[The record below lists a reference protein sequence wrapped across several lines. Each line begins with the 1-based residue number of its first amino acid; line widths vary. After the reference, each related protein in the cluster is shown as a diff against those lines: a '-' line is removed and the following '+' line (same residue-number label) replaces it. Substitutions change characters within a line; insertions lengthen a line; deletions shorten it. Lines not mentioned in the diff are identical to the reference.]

1 MIDSDVIKH
10 LMSEKIILTVID
22 SQNSINFDLEYIKS
36 KVHGAFQLCLRKS
49 KEIAP
54 LKELNSIEISIIDD
68 KQIAKVHGEFMN
80 DPSPTDVIT
89 FDYGEILVSAE
100 TALSNSEEM
109 QVSLENE
116 ILLYIIHGMLHLG
129 GYLDGS
135 NAEFKEMESHQEMI
149 LDACLQVS

>member
-1 MIDSDVIKH
+1 
-10 LMSEKIILTVID
+10 MSKNIILTVINF
-22 SQNSINFDLEYIKS
+22 QNLINFDLEYVKS
-36 KVHGAFQLCLRKS
+36 KVDVACQLCVRES
-49 KEIAP
+49 KESAP
-54 LKELNSIEISIIDD
+54 LKELETVEISIIDD
-68 KQIAKVHGEFMN
+68 KQIAKVHGEFMD

-100 TALSNSEEM
+100 TALSNSEEL

-135 NAEFKEMESHQEMI
+135 RAEFKEMKSLQEMI
-149 LDACLQVS
+149 LDSCLKVS

>member
-1 MIDSDVIKH
+1 
-10 LMSEKIILTVID
+10 MSKKIILTIID
-22 SQNSINFDLEYIKS
+22 SQNSINFDLEYVKS
-36 KVHGAFQLCLRKS
+36 KVDVACQLCVRES
-49 KEIAP
+49 KESSP
-54 LKELNSIEISIIDD
+54 LKELDSVEISIIDD

-100 TALSNSEEM
+100 TALSNSEEL

-135 NAEFKEMESHQEMI
+135 RADFKEMKSLQEMI
-149 LDACLQVS
+149 LDSCLKVS

>member
-49 KEIAP
+49 KESAP

-68 KQIAKVHGEFMN
+68 KQIAKVHGEFMS

-100 TALSNSEEM
+100 TALSNSAEM

>member
-1 MIDSDVIKH
+1 
-10 LMSEKIILTVID
+10 MSKNIILTVIN
-22 SQNSINFDLEYIKS
+22 SQNLINLDLEYVKS
-36 KVHGAFQLCLRKS
+36 KVDVACQLCVRES
-49 KEIAP
+49 KESAP
-54 LKELNSIEISIIDD
+54 LKELESVEISIIDD
-68 KQIAKVHGEFMN
+68 KQIAKVHGEFM
-80 DPSPTDVIT
+80 DDQCPTDVIT

-135 NAEFKEMESHQEMI
+135 NAEFKEMKSLQEMI
-149 LDACLQVS
+149 LDSCLRVS

>member
-1 MIDSDVIKH
+1 
-10 LMSEKIILTVID
+10 MSKKINLTVIN
-22 SQNSINFDLEYIKS
+22 SQNLINFDLEYVKS
-36 KVHGAFQLCLRKS
+36 KVDVACQLCVRES
-49 KEIAP
+49 KESAP
-54 LKELNSIEISIIDD
+54 LKELESVEISIIDD
-68 KQIAKVHGEFMN
+68 KQIAKVHGEFMD

-135 NAEFKEMESHQEMI
+135 NAEFKEMKSLQEMI
-149 LDACLQVS
+149 LDSCLQVS

>member
-1 MIDSDVIKH
+1 
-10 LMSEKIILTVID
+10 MSKKIILTVIN
-22 SQNSINFDLEYIKS
+22 SQNLINFDLEYVKS
-36 KVHGAFQLCLRKS
+36 KVDLACQLCVRES
-49 KEIAP
+49 KESAP
-54 LKELNSIEISIIDD
+54 LKELETVEISIIDD

-100 TALSNSEEM
+100 TALSNSEEL

-135 NAEFKEMESHQEMI
+135 RADFKEMKSLQEMI
-149 LDACLQVS
+149 LDSCLKVS

>member
-1 MIDSDVIKH
+1 
-10 LMSEKIILTVID
+10 MSKKIILTVIN
-22 SQNSINFDLEYIKS
+22 SQNLINFDLEYVKS
-36 KVHGAFQLCLRKS
+36 KVDVACQLCVRQS
-49 KEIAP
+49 KESAP
-54 LKELNSIEISIIDD
+54 LKELESVEISIIDD
-68 KQIAKVHGEFMN
+68 KQIAKVHGEFMD

-116 ILLYIIHGMLHLG
+116 VLLYIIHGMLHLG

-135 NAEFKEMESHQEMI
+135 RAEFKEMKSLQEMI
-149 LDACLQVS
+149 LDSCLKAS

>member
-1 MIDSDVIKH
+1 
-10 LMSEKIILTVID
+10 MSKKIIITVIN
-22 SQNSINFDLEYIKS
+22 SQNSINFDLEYVKS
-36 KVHGAFQLCLRKS
+36 KVDVACQLCVRES
-49 KEIAP
+49 KESAP
-54 LKELNSIEISIIDD
+54 IKELKSVEISIIDD
-68 KQIAKVHGEFMN
+68 KQIAKVHGEFMD

-116 ILLYIIHGMLHLG
+116 VLLYIIHGMLHLG

-135 NAEFKEMESHQEMI
+135 RADFKEMKSLQEMI
-149 LDACLQVS
+149 LDSCLKVS

>member
-1 MIDSDVIKH
+1 
-10 LMSEKIILTVID
+10 MSKKIILTVIN
-22 SQNSINFDLEYIKS
+22 SQNSINFDLEYVKS
-36 KVHGAFQLCLRKS
+36 KVDVVCQLCVRES
-49 KEIAP
+49 KESAP
-54 LKELNSIEISIIDD
+54 LKELKSVEISIIDD
-68 KQIAKVHGEFMN
+68 KQIAKVHGEFMD

-116 ILLYIIHGMLHLG
+116 VLLYIIHGMLHLG

-135 NAEFKEMESHQEMI
+135 RAEFKEMKSLQEMI
-149 LDACLQVS
+149 LDSCLKVS

>member
-1 MIDSDVIKH
+1 
-10 LMSEKIILTVID
+10 MSKKIIITVIN
-22 SQNSINFDLEYIKS
+22 SQNSINFDLEYVKS
-36 KVHGAFQLCLRKS
+36 KVDVACQLCVRES
-49 KEIAP
+49 KESAP
-54 LKELNSIEISIIDD
+54 LKELESVEISIIDD

-100 TALSNSEEM
+100 TALSNSEEL

-135 NAEFKEMESHQEMI
+135 RADFKEMKSLQEMI
-149 LDACLQVS
+149 LDSCLKVS

>member
-1 MIDSDVIKH
+1 
-10 LMSEKIILTVID
+10 MSKKIIITVIN
-22 SQNSINFDLEYIKS
+22 SQNSINFDLEYVKS
-36 KVHGAFQLCLRKS
+36 KVDVACQLCVRQS
-49 KEIAP
+49 KESAP
-54 LKELNSIEISIIDD
+54 LNELESVEISIIDD

-135 NAEFKEMESHQEMI
+135 RAEFKEMKSLQEMI
-149 LDACLQVS
+149 LDSCLKAS

>member
-1 MIDSDVIKH
+1 
-10 LMSEKIILTVID
+10 MSKNIILTVIN
-22 SQNSINFDLEYIKS
+22 SQNLINFDLEYVKS
-36 KVHGAFQLCLRKS
+36 KVDVACQLCVRES
-49 KEIAP
+49 KESAP
-54 LKELNSIEISIIDD
+54 LKELESVEISIIDD
-68 KQIAKVHGEFMN
+68 KQIAKVHGEFMD

-100 TALSNSEEM
+100 TALSNSEEL

-135 NAEFKEMESHQEMI
+135 RAEFKEMKSLQEMI
-149 LDACLQVS
+149 LDSCLKVS

>member
-1 MIDSDVIKH
+1 
-10 LMSEKIILTVID
+10 MSKNIILTVIN
-22 SQNSINFDLEYIKS
+22 SQNLINFDLEYVKS
-36 KVHGAFQLCLRKS
+36 KVDLACQLCVRES
-49 KEIAP
+49 KESAP
-54 LKELNSIEISIIDD
+54 LKELETVEISIIDD

-100 TALSNSEEM
+100 TALSNSEEL

-135 NAEFKEMESHQEMI
+135 RADFKEMKSLQEMI
-149 LDACLQVS
+149 LDSCLKVS

>member
-1 MIDSDVIKH
+1 
-10 LMSEKIILTVID
+10 MSKKINLTVIN
-22 SQNSINFDLEYIKS
+22 SQNLINFDLEYVKS
-36 KVHGAFQLCLRKS
+36 KVDVACQLCVRES
-49 KEIAP
+49 KESAP
-54 LKELNSIEISIIDD
+54 LKELESVEISIIDD
-68 KQIAKVHGEFMN
+68 KQIAKVHGEFMD

-135 NAEFKEMESHQEMI
+135 NAEFKEMKSLQEMI
-149 LDACLQVS
+149 LDSCLKAS

>member
-1 MIDSDVIKH
+1 MIDSDDIKH

>member
-1 MIDSDVIKH
+1 
-10 LMSEKIILTVID
+10 MSKKIILTVIN
-22 SQNSINFDLEYIKS
+22 SQNLINFDLEYVKS
-36 KVHGAFQLCLRKS
+36 KVDVACQLCVRES
-49 KEIAP
+49 KESAP
-54 LKELNSIEISIIDD
+54 LKELETVEISIIDD

-100 TALSNSEEM
+100 TALSNSEEL

-135 NAEFKEMESHQEMI
+135 RADFKEMKSLQEMI
-149 LDACLQVS
+149 LDSCLKVS

>member
-1 MIDSDVIKH
+1 
-10 LMSEKIILTVID
+10 MSKKIILTVIN
-22 SQNSINFDLEYIKS
+22 SQNLINFDLEYVKS
-36 KVHGAFQLCLRKS
+36 KVDVACQLCVRQS
-49 KEIAP
+49 KESAP
-54 LKELNSIEISIIDD
+54 LKELESVEISIIDD
-68 KQIAKVHGEFMN
+68 KQIAKVHGEFMD

-100 TALSNSEEM
+100 TALSNSEEL

-135 NAEFKEMESHQEMI
+135 RAEFKEMKSLQEMI
-149 LDACLQVS
+149 LDSCLKVS

>member
-1 MIDSDVIKH
+1 
-10 LMSEKIILTVID
+10 MSKKIILTVIN
-22 SQNSINFDLEYIKS
+22 SQNLINFDLEYVKS
-36 KVHGAFQLCLRKS
+36 KVDVACQLCVRQS
-49 KEIAP
+49 KESAP
-54 LKELNSIEISIIDD
+54 LKELESVEISIIDD

-135 NAEFKEMESHQEMI
+135 RAEFKEMKSLQEMI
-149 LDACLQVS
+149 LDSCLKVS

>member
-49 KEIAP
+49 KESAP

-100 TALSNSEEM
+100 TALSNSAEM

>member
-1 MIDSDVIKH
+1 
-10 LMSEKIILTVID
+10 MSKKIILTVIN
-22 SQNSINFDLEYIKS
+22 SQNLINFDLKYVKS
-36 KVHGAFQLCLRKS
+36 KVDVACQLCVRES
-49 KEIAP
+49 KESAP
-54 LKELNSIEISIIDD
+54 LKELESVEISIIDD

-100 TALSNSEEM
+100 TALSNSEEL

-135 NAEFKEMESHQEMI
+135 RAEFKEMKSLQEMI
-149 LDACLQVS
+149 LDSCLKFS

>member
-1 MIDSDVIKH
+1 
-10 LMSEKIILTVID
+10 MSKKIILTVIN
-22 SQNSINFDLEYIKS
+22 SQNLINFDLKYVKS
-36 KVHGAFQLCLRKS
+36 KVDVACQLCVRES
-49 KEIAP
+49 KESAP
-54 LKELNSIEISIIDD
+54 LKELESVEISIIDD

-100 TALSNSEEM
+100 TALSNSEEL

-135 NAEFKEMESHQEMI
+135 RAEFKEMKSLQEMI
-149 LDACLQVS
+149 LDSCLKVY

>member
-1 MIDSDVIKH
+1 
-10 LMSEKIILTVID
+10 MSKKIILTIID
-22 SQNSINFDLEYIKS
+22 SQNSINFDLEYVKS
-36 KVHGAFQLCLRKS
+36 KVDVACQLCVRES
-49 KEIAP
+49 KESSP
-54 LKELNSIEISIIDD
+54 LKELESVEISIIDD
-68 KQIAKVHGEFMN
+68 KKIAKVHSEFMD

-100 TALSNSEEM
+100 TALSNSEEL

-135 NAEFKEMESHQEMI
+135 RAEFKEMKSLQEMI
-149 LDACLQVS
+149 LDSCLKFS